1 MKRFVLGLLA
11 ATAMT
16 ATAHAETPAIVYDLG
31 GKFDKS
37 FNEAAF
43 NGAER
48 FSQETGIEYVEFEI
62 QNEAQREQALRR
74 FAERGHSPV
83 IIAGFSAAQAV
94 DKVAQEF
101 PETYFAIIDMVVDQ
115 PNVRSVMFK
124 EQEGSYLAGI
134 MAAKASETGTVGFV
148 GGMNVPLISAFACG
162 YMGGVKSIDPDAE
175 VIVNYTGDTPAAW
188 NDPVRGGEIANAQ
201 IAQGA
206 DVVYAAAG
214 GTGIGVLQAVA
225 DAGKLSIGVDSN
237 QNHLQPGSVLTSML
251 KGVDVAVMEAMKDGM
266 EGDFT
271 TGVQVLGVAENG
283 VDVAIDEHN
292 ESLITDAMMQAIEN
306 ARGKM
311 IAGEIDVHDFRSDN
325 ACPYGSVG

>member
-225 DAGKLSIGVDSN
+225 DAGRLSIGVDSN

-271 TGVQVLGVAENG
+271 AGVQVLGVAENG

>member
-1 MKRFVLGLLA
+1 
-11 ATAMT
+11 
-16 ATAHAETPAIVYDLG
+16 
-31 GKFDKS
+31 
-37 FNEAAF
+37 
-43 NGAER
+43 
-48 FSQETGIEYVEFEI
+48 
-62 QNEAQREQALRR
+62 
-74 FAERGHSPV
+74 
-83 IIAGFSAAQAV
+83 
-94 DKVAQEF
+94 
-101 PETYFAIIDMVVDQ
+101 
-115 PNVRSVMFK
+115 MFK

>member
-101 PETYFAIIDMVVDQ
+101 SETYFAIIDMVVDQ

-225 DAGKLSIGVDSN
+225 DAGRLSIGVDSN

>member
-225 DAGKLSIGVDSN
+225 DAGRLSIGVDSN